1 MAEQTKFKRGDVVVD
16 PRRPEWGDGVVH
28 DAITIINNGQAAQR
42 LGIDFKH
49 YGRATIVTSTSQL
62 RPKEKPLPMR
72 TIQSSTVTIPPTNG
86 GWLGALTD
94 QNNTDCLT
102 DLPEAMT
109 DPFRSEARRLEVTL
123 DSFRFSTEAHSLIEW
138 AAAQSG
144 LDDPLSHYSRQELE
158 QSFDRYTRN
167 RDLHLLELVRAL
179 KRQNKTIV
187 LEQILNKTKN
197 STARQA
203 LKKARRA

>member
-1 MAEQTKFKRGDVVVD
+1 MAEQKKFKRGDVVVH
-16 PRRPEWGDGVVH
+16 PNRPEWGDGVVH
-28 DAITIINNGQAAQR
+28 DATTIVNNGQAAQR

-62 RPKEKPLPMR
+62 RSKEKPRSMR
-72 TIQSSTVTIPPTNG
+72 SAPSSAVTIPPTNG

-102 DLPEAMT
+102 NLPEAMT
-109 DPFRSEARRLEVTL
+109 DPFQSEAHRLEVTL
-123 DSFRFSTEAHSLIEW
+123 ASFRFSTDAHSLIEW
-138 AAAQSG
+138 AVVQSG
-144 LDDPLSHYSRQELE
+144 LDDPLSHYSRQDLE
-158 QSFDRYTRN
+158 QSFSRYTRN
-167 RDLHLLELVRAL
+167 RDLHLLELVRSL
-179 KRQNKTIV
+179 KRQNKNVVI
-187 LEQILNKTKN
+187 EQILNKTQN